1 MDRVLDWHVRKGP
14 KVFNCSKV
22 FKYYV
27 SRLKINIRA
36 YVILGHF

>member
-1 MDRVLDWHVRKGP
+1 MDRVFVWHVRKGP

-27 SRLKINIRA
+27 SRVKIKIMA
-36 YVILGHF
+36 YVILEHF